1 MGSTYY
7 QYVLPPQKEKKI
19 KNSNLYFLLCVSW
32 FLFIYIYILL
42 YLFIAVFLH
51 NDAAIEPADI
61 FILVSVGHVIEN
73 ARLVDVDGG
82 ARGVHYAQPHVSL
95 LCTDVP
101 SPIRSTTAPSMQPH
115 HYRCCGEKCSE

>member
-1 MGSTYY
+1 MCFL
-7 QYVLPPQKEKKI
+7 VLV
-19 KNSNLYFLLCVSW
+19 Y
-32 FLFIYIYILL
+32 IYIYILYML

-73 ARLVDVDGG
+73 TRLVDVDGG

>member
-19 KNSNLYFLLCVSW
+19 KNSNLFFVSW
-32 FLFIYIYILL
+32 FLFIYIYILYML